1 MKSDPEQAADRHAR
15 AVIIAVIS
23 FIFSAAILLAL
34 VTTIHGIDT
43 RLASNDAPPGT
54 TGLARP
60 HPPLDRARASQ
71 HETDC
76 RRRHSLT
83 GDS

>member
-23 FIFSAAILLAL
+23 FILSAAILLAL

-60 HPPLDRARASQ
+60 HPPIAVSLLRISLPVLPVTIDR
-71 HETDC
+71 
-76 RRRHSLT
+76 
-83 GDS
+83 